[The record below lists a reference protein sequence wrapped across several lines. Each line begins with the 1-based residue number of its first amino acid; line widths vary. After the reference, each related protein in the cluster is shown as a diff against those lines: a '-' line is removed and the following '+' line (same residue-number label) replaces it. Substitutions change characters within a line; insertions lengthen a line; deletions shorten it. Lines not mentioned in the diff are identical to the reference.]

1 MTPPRV
7 LVADDSGLQREAIAA
22 LLRASGAAVVGT
34 AATGREAVART
45 AELRPDLVVMD
56 VVMPDMGGLEAVE
69 RIMADLPTPILM
81 MTADP
86 RGESGELCFEALRR
100 GALDLWIK
108 PALPVPHA
116 AAEALRHKVNRLA
129 RAPVLHH
136 PLGRRSSWKR
146 STETEPTPVV
156 QWRSASVQVVLI
168 ASSTGGPAAL
178 ARLLGALPIDFAW
191 PILIVQ
197 HMPDRFDHSLATWL
211 DRLTRFRVR
220 VAAHGDPF
228 EAGTILVAPS
238 GLDAEVSRQGCVR
251 LRKGVPENGYHPSA
265 DVMFLSAA
273 TELGAG
279 AVGIVLTGMGR
290 DGAHGLRALADRGA
304 MTIAQDAA
312 SSLVDGMP
320 AAARA
325 AGAARAVLSLDA
337 IAPFLA
343 AHAPRRPTRRQ

>member
-7 LVADDSGLQREAIAA
+7 LVADDSGLQRDAIAE

-34 AATGREAVART
+34 AASGREAVART

-108 PALPVPHA
+108 PALPVPPA
-116 AAEALRHKVNRLA
+116 SAEALRHKVNRLA

-136 PLGRRSSWKR
+136 PLGRRSSWRR
-146 STETEPTPVV
+146 SAETEPTPAI

-168 ASSTGGPAAL
+168 AASTGGPAAL
-178 ARLLGALPIDFAW
+178 ARLLGALPVDFGW
-191 PILIVQ
+191 PMLIVQ

-211 DRLTRFRVR
+211 DRQTQSRVR
-220 VAAHGDPF
+220 VAAHGDSF
-228 EAGTILVAPS
+228 EPGTILVAPA
-238 GLDAEVSRQGCVR
+238 GLDTEVSSQGRVR
-251 LRKGVPENGYHPSA
+251 LRKPVPGPGYHPSA
-265 DVMFLSAA
+265 DAMFLSAA
-273 TELGAG
+273 AELGIA
-279 AVGIVLTGMGR
+279 AVGVVLTGMGR
-290 DGAHGLRALADRGA
+290 DGARGLRALADKGA

-325 AGAARAVLSLDA
+325 AGAARAVLALDA
-337 IAPFLA
+337 IAPFLCG
-343 AHAPRRPTRRQ
+343 HAPRRPARRQ